1 MGFLILTSRRSGAH
15 GENKR
20 LKAFCPT
27 AVERLLLNSEK
38 IIRKT
43 AQLAKLELV
52 QAGEK

>member
-1 MGFLILTSRRSGAH
+1 MGFLISTARRSKAH
-15 GENKR
+15 GEHKR

-27 AVERLLLNSEK
+27 SVERLLLNSET